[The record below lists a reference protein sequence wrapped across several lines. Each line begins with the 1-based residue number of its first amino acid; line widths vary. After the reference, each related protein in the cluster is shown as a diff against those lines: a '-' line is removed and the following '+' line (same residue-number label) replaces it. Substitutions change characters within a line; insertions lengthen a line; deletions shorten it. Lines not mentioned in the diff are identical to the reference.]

1 MGIECKKAIW
11 DPRAYGGDESC
22 DASYLGFIDVAWHKE
37 GARYEER
44 RYR

>member
-1 MGIECKKAIW
+1 MGGEGKKAIRNI
-11 DPRAYGGDESC
+11 RAYGGDESC
-22 DASYLGFIDVAWHKE
+22 DAPYLGFIDVAWHKE